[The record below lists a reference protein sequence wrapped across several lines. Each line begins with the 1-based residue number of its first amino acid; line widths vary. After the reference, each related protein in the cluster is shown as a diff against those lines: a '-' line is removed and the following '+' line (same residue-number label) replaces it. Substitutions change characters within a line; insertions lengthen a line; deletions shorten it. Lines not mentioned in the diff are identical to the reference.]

1 MRLESEAD
9 HSPPPTVEVKN
20 VWSFTFTPQNCYLLQ
35 LLDNEVARPVDLD
48 VLPHGLDSGPLGN
61 QDFGQSER
69 LNGWHVQ
76 LGNTWEQRKATLFCA
91 ML

>member
-1 MRLESEAD
+1 
-9 HSPPPTVEVKN
+9 

-61 QDFGQSER
+61 QDFRQSER

-76 LGNTWEQRKATLFCA
+76 LGNTWKQRKATLFCA